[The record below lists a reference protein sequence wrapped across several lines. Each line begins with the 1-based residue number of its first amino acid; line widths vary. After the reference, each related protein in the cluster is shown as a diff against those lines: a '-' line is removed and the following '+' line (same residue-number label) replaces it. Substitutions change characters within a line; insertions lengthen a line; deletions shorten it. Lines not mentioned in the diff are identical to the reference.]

1 MGVDKTYQIYSEAK
15 KQLFEERFQLA
26 QEYLSKK
33 YDGISIVI
41 YKGSD
46 EIRFATIERC
56 EVFGTAF
63 LLPAGRVNPYLPYNF
78 FISELKFVANEAK
91 ARMKQNLA
99 LLNETHLTQK

>member
-1 MGVDKTYQIYSEAK
+1 METDKTYQIYSEAK

-26 QEYLSKK
+26 QEYLSKE

-63 LLPAGRVNPYLPYNF
+63 LLPAGRVNPCLPYDF
-78 FISELKFVANEAK
+78 FMSQLKYAVNEAK
-91 ARMKQNLA
+91 TRIIERNTVYIK
-99 LLNETHLTQK
+99 

>member
-1 MGVDKTYQIYSEAK
+1 MGADEKYRIYSEAK

-26 QEYLSKK
+26 QEYLSKQ
-33 YDGISIVI
+33 YHGISIVI
-41 YKGSD
+41 YKGAE

-91 ARMKQNLA
+91 ARMKQKLA

>member
-1 MGVDKTYQIYSEAK
+1 MGIDEKYRNYSEAK

-33 YDGISIVI
+33 YNGISIVI

-63 LLPAGRVNPYLPYNF
+63 LFPAGKVNPYLPHNL
-78 FISELKFVANEAK
+78 FISQLKFVANEAK
-91 ARMKQNLA
+91 ARKKLA
-99 LLNETHLTQK
+99 LSNEMLLYKK

>member
-1 MGVDKTYQIYSEAK
+1 MEADKTYQIYLESK

-26 QEYLSKK
+26 QEYLSKE

-63 LLPAGRVNPYLPYNF
+63 LLPAGRVNPCLPYDF
-78 FISELKFVANEAK
+78 FMSQLKYAVNEAK
-91 ARMKQNLA
+91 ARIVERNTAYIK
-99 LLNETHLTQK
+99 